1 MKQWLIAGLPGS
13 GKSTLLTFL
22 KEELTSSW
30 GEFGDLD
37 LIIESKMQKS
47 CADLIKGEGWEYFRA
62 IEKKCFFDFIK
73 KDSNFILSLGGG
85 TIPEAVLPK
94 EISDH
99 LNIIWLQRTDEE
111 ILLHLKSMKGRHHP
125 LNQFSES
132 EMKEKFE
139 YRTQALNQCFDRIE
153 KNAMTLKELKKMAI
167 AIAWDLR

>member
-1 MKQWLIAGLPGS
+1 
-13 GKSTLLTFL
+13 
-22 KEELTSSW
+22 
-30 GEFGDLD
+30 
-37 LIIESKMQKS
+37 MQKS

-111 ILLHLKSMKGRHHP
+111 ILLHLKSFLDLFIDSDPIKLPEP
-125 LNQFSES
+125 LPCDLKIIIGQTAYDFFSSKDE
-132 EMKEKFE
+132 
-139 YRTQALNQCFDRIE
+139 D
-153 KNAMTLKELKKMAI
+153 
-167 AIAWDLR
+167 